1 MKNDEEK
8 LTILVVDD
16 SDMIRSSLKIFFSD
30 YNIKVITSNDGLDGI
45 QKAVKYKPSL
55 IFLDLMMPS
64 FDGIKMLQVVKVLDD
79 IKLIPVIVIS
89 GNTNRTN
96 VIASLEAGA
105 ERVISKPL
113 KKAVLLK
120 NINEILGGDFLKE
133 AKKITHNLNINKNEI
148 ALKLTESFLKT
159 FPEKKRILES
169 SLQNHNENKIKNIA
183 HELRGEGG
191 MIGIQKLSSLGGLI
205 EDHFTGENINW
216 NKIRTMCD
224 QVFAIVSNL
233 EELNLKKME

>member
-45 QKAVKYKPSL
+45 QQAVKYKPSL

-133 AKKITHNLNINKNEI
+133 AKKITHNHIISILI
-148 ALKLTESFLKT
+148 KT
-159 FPEKKRILES
+159 K
-169 SLQNHNENKIKNIA
+169 
-183 HELRGEGG
+183 
-191 MIGIQKLSSLGGLI
+191 
-205 EDHFTGENINW
+205 
-216 NKIRTMCD
+216 
-224 QVFAIVSNL
+224 
-233 EELNLKKME
+233 